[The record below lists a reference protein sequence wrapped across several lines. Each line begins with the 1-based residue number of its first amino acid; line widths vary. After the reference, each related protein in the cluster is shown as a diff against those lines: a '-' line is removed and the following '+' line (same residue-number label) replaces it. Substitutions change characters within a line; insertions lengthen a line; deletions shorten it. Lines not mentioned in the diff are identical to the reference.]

1 MTTVTG
7 TKPSFWNR
15 YANPTEFQRLS
26 NLIAPIAGG
35 GALILFA
42 VGLWFGLVV
51 SPAAR
56 DHGEAVRILY
66 VHVPAAWMSLACY
79 TYMAVASVVGFVWK
93 HPLADVAAKS
103 IAPIGATFTALTLI
117 TGSLWAQPGWGAWWV
132 WDARVTS
139 VLILLFMYLGYMALW
154 SAIDE
159 PTRAA
164 RIAAIAC
171 LVGFVNIPIIKF
183 SVDWWNTLHQPASFT
198 KPGAVDSAIAL
209 PTWLLFGGYV
219 LAFVWIL
226 LTNMSAELAERRIAR
241 LQSSAR
247 PTSTLVAEP
256 AE

>member
-1 MTTVTG
+1 MTTQQT
-7 TKPSFWNR
+7 SFWTR
-15 YANPTEFQRLS
+15 YANPAAFQRLS
-26 NLIAPIAGG
+26 ARIAPLAGG
-35 GALILFA
+35 GAVALFA
-42 VGLWFGLVV
+42 VGLYFALIG

-66 VHVPAAWMSLACY
+66 AHVPAAWMSLACY
-79 TYMAVASVVGFVWK
+79 TYMAAASLVGFVWK

-117 TGSLWAQPGWGAWWV
+117 TGSLWGKPGWGAWWV

-139 VLILLFMYLGYMALW
+139 VLILFFMYLGYMALW
-154 SAIDE
+154 NAIEE

-171 LVGFVNIPIIKF
+171 LVGFINIPIIKF

-198 KPGAVDSAIAL
+198 KQGAVDGAIAL
-209 PTWLLFGGYV
+209 PTWLLFSAYV
-219 LAFVWIL
+219 LAFFWML
-226 LTNMSAELAERRIAR
+226 LVNMNAELAERRAAR
-241 LQSSAR
+241 LEAGAR